1 MLLVRESILIL
12 EDQLLVDTDDRAE
25 LMDCCDLAVLILLLL
40 LPLCDDLD
48 DLDDLDDDR
57 AVDFVV
63 DRRVLAPCRL
73 LACDFM

>member
-48 DLDDLDDDR
+48 DLDDDR